1 MIIPSEFDGIIQGGL
16 SPVVLALQETFNGEN
31 SRPTYNFRGLLGK
44 KYSVDGTWKTL
55 GLDNGLIA
63 ADIIALDSPL
73 PVKERPAIKS
83 AGGEIPKIGTELP
96 MNESDRKQMRLL
108 SRAGGDLVQVQ
119 SMLFSDVRRVYGGVL
134 EQIEYRTLQG
144 LSQGFFTTLANGN
157 PVGDQDNVGLGIR
170 ADFGY
175 TNLFNAS
182 VVWGQTG
189 YTAVADLVATYNA
202 SADKG
207 TPIVKF
213 VMTNA
218 SKNQL
223 LNSADAKNFVA
234 NYQGALNNGTTPT
247 LVRLNEAL
255 QSEYGFTVEVIN
267 RSITVQI
274 NGVKKTFNPWAAGQV
289 IGLTQDQVG
298 TLVWSDVE
306 EMSAP
311 VGGVFYERA
320 EDFILIS
327 QYRTARPS
335 LKQWTGSQAVAIPVI
350 NQEYVFKLDTTAIA

>member
-1 MIIPSEFDGIIQGGL
+1 MIIPSEFDEIIAGGL

-31 SRPTYNFRGLLGK
+31 STPTYAFRNLLGK
-44 KYSVDGTWKTL
+44 RYSVDGTWKTL

-73 PVKERPAIKS
+73 PVKERPTIKS
-83 AGGEIPKIGTELP
+83 AGGEIPKIGTELA
-96 MNESDRKQMRLL
+96 MNESDRKQLRLL
-108 SRAGGDLVQVQ
+108 SRSGGDLVQVQ
-119 SMLFSDVRRVYGGVL
+119 SLLFADTRRVYGGVL

-144 LSQGFFTTLANGN
+144 LSQGFFVADVT
-157 PVGDQDNVGLGIR
+157 DNVGIGVR

-175 TNLFNAS
+175 TNLYNAS
-182 VVWGQTG
+182 VIWGNAN
-189 YTAVADLVATYNA
+189 YTAVGDLVALSN
-202 SADKG
+202 SANDKG

-213 VMTNA
+213 LMSNA
-218 SKNQL
+218 SKNLL
-223 LNSADAKNFVA
+223 LNSDDAKNFVA
-234 NYQGALNNGTTPT
+234 NYNGSINNGTIPT
-247 LVRLNEAL
+247 MVRLNEAL
-255 QSEYGFTVEVIN
+255 QSEYGFTIETVN
-267 RSITVQI
+267 RSVTLQI
-274 NGVKKTFNPWAAGQV
+274 NGVKTTKQAWAVGQV

-350 NQEYVFKLDTTAIA
+350 NQELVFKLDTTSITP